1 MRTTKS
7 IQRSSSRPAATAV
20 RILAVIGGSILLS
33 NLYGCATFDKC
44 GSAGCAGDAKTTAN
58 VEAQFRQHAELS
70 PPNLLTVQ
78 TLDHVVYLSGLVSSG
93 LQRDDAEEAARE
105 ASDGARIV
113 DTISVIQ

>member
-7 IQRSSSRPAATAV
+7 ILRSS
-20 RILAVIGGSILLS
+20 IFAVIGGSILLS
-33 NLYGCATFDKC
+33 DLYGCATFDKC
-44 GSAGCAGDAKTTAN
+44 GFAGCAGDAQTTAN
-58 VEAQFRQHAELS
+58 VEAQFRQHADLS
-70 PPNLLTVQ
+70 APNLLNVQ

>member
-1 MRTTKS
+1 MRTVKS

-20 RILAVIGGSILLS
+20 RIFAVIGGSMLLS

-58 VEAQFRQHAELS
+58 VEAQFRQHGDLG
-70 PPNLLTVQ
+70 PPNLVNVQ
-78 TLDHVVYLSGLVSSG
+78 TLDHVVYLSGSVSSG
-93 LQRDDAEEAARE
+93 LQRDDAEDAARE

-113 DTISVIQ
+113 DTISVIH

>member
-1 MRTTKS
+1 MKRNGT
-7 IQRSSSRPAATAV
+7 
-20 RILAVIGGSILLS
+20 VIGSIWS
-33 NLYGCATFDKC
+33 ASDLYGCATFDKC
-44 GSAGCAGDAKTTAN
+44 GSTGCAGDAKTTAN

-70 PPNLLTVQ
+70 PPNLLNVQ